1 MPTLLTSSVTRLDSR
16 TVVASG
22 TTDVPVSECRL
33 LIKAALVHLPA
44 LTVVSLDD
52 DQAFLI
58 FKSQW
63 KQPNGGLQLTF
74 SASRFG
80 SEIRAR
86 SQAPYV
92 GAATP
97 GAAEIRSL
105 FNAIKSALLE
115 MHS

>member
-1 MPTLLTSSVTRLDSR
+1 MPTLLTSSVARLESR
-16 TVVASG
+16 TVVASC
-22 TTDVPVSECRL
+22 TADVPVSEFRL
-33 LIKAALVHLPA
+33 LIKAALVHLPT

-52 DQAFLI
+52 DQAFLV

-74 SASRFG
+74 SASGTG

-86 SQAPYV
+86 SQAPSA

-97 GAAEIRSL
+97 GAAEVRGL
-105 FNAIKSALLE
+105 FNAIKSALPE

>member
-1 MPTLLTSSVTRLDSR
+1 
-16 TVVASG
+16 VAASC
-22 TTDVPVSECRL
+22 TTDVAISGCRL
-33 LIKAALVHLPA
+33 LIKAALVQLPA
-44 LTVVSLDD
+44 LTIVSLDD
-52 DQAFLI
+52 DQAFLV

-74 SASRFG
+74 SASGTG

-86 SQAPYV
+86 SQAPYA

-97 GAAEIRSL
+97 GAAEIRGL
-105 FNAIKSALLE
+105 FNAIRSALLE